1 MKKYVS
7 EFVGTLVLVLVGCG
21 VAVVSKGNLVATAL
35 AFGLSVMAMAYSVGS
50 VSGGHFNPA
59 ITLGML
65 MDKRIKVAEALYLD
79 QQSYMVF
86 YQEVF

>member
-7 EFVGTLVLVLVGCG
+7 EFVGTLVLVFVGCG
-21 VAVVSKGNLVATAL
+21 TAVVSKGNLVATSL

-59 ITLGML
+59 ITTGML
-65 MDKRIKVAEALYLD
+65 INKRIKGREACYYII
-79 QQSYMVF
+79 S
-86 YQEVF
+86 